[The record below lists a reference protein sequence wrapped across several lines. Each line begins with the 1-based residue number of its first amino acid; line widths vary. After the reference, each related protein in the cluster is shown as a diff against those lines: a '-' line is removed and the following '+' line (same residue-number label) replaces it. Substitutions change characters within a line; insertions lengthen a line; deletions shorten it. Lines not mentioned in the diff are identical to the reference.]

1 MATYEESKCFDSDS
15 GRIWNYSYLLLPFD
29 WTINSAVIAFLKIRF
44 YFGTQFR
51 NLEMRPTRLMRQE
64 FVTRYRIMRDASREF
79 YEFAREFHAFDPLS
93 TLLFVKLNISFF
105 FRRLIDRLINSSI
118 NFQAMSTLRCPWYPP
133 ELNTSFFFGEKANQ

>member
-51 NLEMRPTRLMRQE
+51 NLEMRPARLMRQE
-64 FVTRYRIMRDASREF
+64 FVTRYRIVRDASREF
-79 YEFAREFHAFDPLS
+79 YEFAREFHASILY
-93 TLLFVKLNISFF
+93 LCYC
-105 FRRLIDRLINSSI
+105 SS
-118 NFQAMSTLRCPWYPP
+118 N
-133 ELNTSFFFGEKANQ
+133 